1 MASKKYHNNLII
13 NMPSDVKYII
23 NTLISHGYEAYS
35 VGGCVRDSILGK
47 TPKDW
52 DITTSAT
59 PTEIKSLFSRT
70 IDTGIKH
77 GTVTVMIKN
86 TGYEV
91 TTYRIDG
98 TYRDGR
104 HPAQVTFTDSLREDL
119 RRRDFTINAMAY
131 NDITGIVDCFGGM
144 IDLKLKVIRCVGNP
158 LERFSEDALRML
170 RAVRFSASLDFSL
183 ETSTMEAIISLAPSI
198 SKVSRERI
206 QAELEKL
213 LMSHLPQR
221 AALLY
226 DTGLMQMIFK
236 ENSFFSHTL
245 SSEASLLSAALM
257 RSPREHYIRWAVFA
271 SYVSANNI
279 FKSLKF
285 DNATVKIC
293 GNLIKHK
300 SLPLPLKE
308 PELKRCIVRIGRD
321 IFGKYYLPY
330 RKVLEYENL
339 KHLEAISSMYND
351 IVQRGDC
358 LSIKELKINGSD
370 LAAIGIEPG
379 RKMGDILNYLFD
391 SVLDDHT
398 KNNRETLIELAK
410 NYT

>member
-206 QAELEKL
+206 QAEL
-213 LMSHLPQR
+213 
-221 AALLY
+221 
-226 DTGLMQMIFK
+226 
-236 ENSFFSHTL
+236 
-245 SSEASLLSAALM
+245 
-257 RSPREHYIRWAVFA
+257 
-271 SYVSANNI
+271 
-279 FKSLKF
+279 
-285 DNATVKIC
+285 
-293 GNLIKHK
+293 
-300 SLPLPLKE
+300 
-308 PELKRCIVRIGRD
+308 
-321 IFGKYYLPY
+321 
-330 RKVLEYENL
+330 
-339 KHLEAISSMYND
+339 
-351 IVQRGDC
+351 
-358 LSIKELKINGSD
+358 
-370 LAAIGIEPG
+370 
-379 RKMGDILNYLFD
+379 
-391 SVLDDHT
+391 
-398 KNNRETLIELAK
+398 
-410 NYT
+410 